1 MLYLL
6 IYFNYW
12 LIKRKQMSQ
21 DITNK
26 KFTLTLPQLIGI
38 VSLLSTV
45 IGFYYYAKTTIQ
57 NLQQSVDISITSYKD
72 VKGEVKLLREQ
83 MYEIA
88 FLYNRNISNENEITH
103 MIEERK
109 IGTIKQRRKMT
120 PKLLLRDTIDLSQ
133 LLRKRSVR

>member
-1 MLYLL
+1 
-6 IYFNYW
+6 
-12 LIKRKQMSQ
+12 MSQ

-38 VSLLSTV
+38 VSLLSTI

-72 VKGEVKLLREQ
+72 VKAEVKLLREQ

-120 PKLLLRDTIDLSQ
+120 PKLLVRDTIDLSP

>member
-1 MLYLL
+1 
-6 IYFNYW
+6 
-12 LIKRKQMSQ
+12 MSQ

-38 VSLLSTV
+38 ISLLSTI

-72 VKGEVKLLREQ
+72 VKAEVKLLREQ

-120 PKLLLRDTIDLSQ
+120 PKLLVRDTIDLSP

>member
-1 MLYLL
+1 
-6 IYFNYW
+6 
-12 LIKRKQMSQ
+12 MSQ

-72 VKGEVKLLREQ
+72 GKGEVKLLREKL
-83 MYEIA
+83 YDIA
-88 FLYNRNISNENEITH
+88 FLYNRDIMS
-103 MIEERK
+103 EEYGIRK
-109 IGTIKQRRKMT
+109 GVKRTTLKNKSIIR
-120 PKLLLRDTIDLSQ
+120 RDTIDLSQ

>member
-12 LIKRKQMSQ
+12 LVKRKQMSQ

-120 PKLLLRDTIDLSQ
+120 PKLLVRDTIDLNS

>member
-1 MLYLL
+1 
-6 IYFNYW
+6 
-12 LIKRKQMSQ
+12 MSQ

-120 PKLLLRDTIDLSQ
+120 PKLLVRDTIDLSP

>member
-57 NLQQSVDISITSYKD
+57 TLQVSVDTSNAGYKE
-72 VKGEVKLLREQ
+72 VKGEVKLLREKL
-83 MYEIA
+83 YDIA
-88 FLYNRNISNENEITH
+88 FLYNRDIMS
-103 MIEERK
+103 EEYGIRK
-109 IGTIKQRRKMT
+109 GVKRTTLKNKSIIR
-120 PKLLLRDTIDLSQ
+120 RDTIDLSQ

>member
-72 VKGEVKLLREQ
+72 VKAEVKLLREQ

-120 PKLLLRDTIDLSQ
+120 PKLLVRDTIDLSQ

>member
-1 MLYLL
+1 
-6 IYFNYW
+6 
-12 LIKRKQMSQ
+12 MSQ

-38 VSLLSTV
+38 ISLLSTI

-72 VKGEVKLLREQ
+72 VKAEVKLLREQ

-120 PKLLLRDTIDLSQ
+120 PKLLVRDTIDLSQ

>member
-12 LIKRKQMSQ
+12 LVKRKQMSQ

-120 PKLLLRDTIDLSQ
+120 PKLLVRDTIDLSQ
-133 LLRKRSVR
+133 LLLKRSVR

>member
-1 MLYLL
+1 
-6 IYFNYW
+6 
-12 LIKRKQMSQ
+12 MSQ

-72 VKGEVKLLREQ
+72 VKAEVKLLREQ

-120 PKLLLRDTIDLSQ
+120 PKLLVRDTIDLSP